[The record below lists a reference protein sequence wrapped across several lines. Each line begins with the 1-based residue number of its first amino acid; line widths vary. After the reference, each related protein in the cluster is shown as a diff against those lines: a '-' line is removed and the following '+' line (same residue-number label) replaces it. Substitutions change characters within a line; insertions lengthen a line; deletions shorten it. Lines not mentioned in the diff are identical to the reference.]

1 MYDYKKIGAQRR
13 NEIHLNER
21 ARNPTWVLRL
31 LMSVL
36 PSAMH
41 SRLLETLLPVASET
55 LQAPP
60 SVSTSLLPLFLS
72 NAVLKLSLFL
82 SFYVFSLLQRKY
94 VSYLLWLFHFF

>member
-31 LMSVL
+31 LVSVL

-41 SRLLETLLPVASET
+41 SLLLEILLPVASET
-55 LQAPP
+55 LQAGAA
-60 SVSTSLLPLFLS
+60 STLLFVGS
-72 NAVLKLSLFL
+72 
-82 SFYVFSLLQRKY
+82 QRPEGFIEKRIK
-94 VSYLLWLFHFF
+94 